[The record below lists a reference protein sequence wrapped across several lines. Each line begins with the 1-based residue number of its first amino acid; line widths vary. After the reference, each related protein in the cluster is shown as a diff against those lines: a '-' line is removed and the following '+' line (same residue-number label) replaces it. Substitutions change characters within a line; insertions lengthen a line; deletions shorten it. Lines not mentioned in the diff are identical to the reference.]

1 MANSVKVS
9 SWDDFMGRVEKLR
22 TKLADNTQ
30 VAQRLLYRWQAD
42 ANWSLSTTLD
52 RVGGGSMRFRD
63 YYREICLAQFQIE
76 SFTSN
81 KWNIP
86 DYPDLSGMTQK
97 YDFFHTNKEL
107 HSSIYSYMT
116 HLRHHGFPT
125 PLLDWSRSLYV
136 ASYFAFAAAR
146 SVQEI
151 SIYVLSE
158 ANMHCGGSGTP
169 CLKAFGPYVQ
179 THKRHFMQQCE
190 YTMSMIYTDN
200 DWQMTPHEHAVNVG
214 DTLEFEDAE
223 FPDNF
228 AVCKFDLPASERK
241 DVLRRL
247 EEHNVNA
254 FTLFGSEES
263 LMETLAI
270 RQFDLEAR

>member
-9 SWDDFMGRVEKLR
+9 SWDNFKSRVDKLR
-22 TKLADNTQ
+22 TTLADNPEL
-30 VAQRLLYRWQAD
+30 AQRLLFRGQAD
-42 ANWSLSTTLD
+42 ANWRLNTTLD
-52 RVGGGSMRFRD
+52 RVGGASMRFSD
-63 YYREICLAQFQIE
+63 YYRKICLAQFQIE

-81 KWNIP
+81 RWDIP
-86 DYPDLSGMTQK
+86 DYPELSSQTAK
-97 YDFFHTNKEL
+97 YDFLHINRDL
-107 HSSIYSYMT
+107 HSSIYSYLT

-125 PLLDWSRSLYV
+125 PILDWSRSLYV
-136 ASYFAFAAAR
+136 ASYFAFANAR
-146 SVQEI
+146 DVDEV

-169 CLKAFGPYVQ
+169 CLTCLGPYVQ
-179 THKRHFMQQCE
+179 THKRHFIQQCE
-190 YTMSMIYTDN
+190 YTMSMIYNDN
-200 DWQMTPHEHAVNVG
+200 DWYMTPHEHAVSVG
-214 DTLEFEDAE
+214 DTLEFADTE

-241 DVLRRL
+241 NVLRRL
-247 EEHNVNA
+247 DEHNVNA

-270 RQFDLEAR
+270 RQFEFED